1 MSRRVLAFLTCAAAL
16 LGAPVTSASAAQPAP
31 DLLAPASACPNQG
44 DVSLPAEA
52 QETAMHCLVSFA
64 RSAAGLRTLSRD
76 PDLMDAAARKGRDM
90 FACGE
95 FSHSA
100 CGLPVTRRIEDEDYD
115 VRRVGENIAF
125 GAGSAASPRAVM
137 SMWLNSAPHRANL
150 LNPGYREHGI
160 SLTAGTLG
168 GVAGARVWV
177 DEFGTPR

>member
-31 DLLAPASACPNQG
+31 DLLAPPSACPNQG

-64 RSAAGLRTLSRD
+64 RSTAGLRTLSRD

-100 CGLPVTRRIEDEDYD
+100 CGLPFTRRK
-115 VRRVGENIAF
+115 
-125 GAGSAASPRAVM
+125 S
-137 SMWLNSAPHRANL
+137 
-150 LNPGYREHGI
+150 
-160 SLTAGTLG
+160 
-168 GVAGARVWV
+168 
-177 DEFGTPR
+177 